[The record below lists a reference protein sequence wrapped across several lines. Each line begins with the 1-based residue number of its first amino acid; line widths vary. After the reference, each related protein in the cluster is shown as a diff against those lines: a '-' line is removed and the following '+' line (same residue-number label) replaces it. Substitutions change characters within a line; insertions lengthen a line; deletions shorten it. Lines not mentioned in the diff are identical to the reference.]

1 MPQTD
6 LQNPISMLVEL
17 LHQPVTSP
25 TPHPSEIGPHRLSM
39 INGRKS
45 EPVGDGRLLGQP
57 STAAATVAS
66 MTALDRLESAVR
78 LLVAEHGTL
87 TVRLSLAYRQ
97 HLRHI
102 GPGDVPAE
110 LSGQLQDIL
119 DRFGVGDVGAHMAAM
134 APKAA
139 SRLALDIFELSCA
152 VSQGL
157 YH

>member
-1 MPQTD
+1 M
-6 LQNPISMLVEL
+6 
-17 LHQPVTSP
+17 
-25 TPHPSEIGPHRLSM
+25 
-39 INGRKS
+39 RKFAPFDS
-45 EPVGDGRLLGQP
+45 VD
-57 STAAATVAS
+57 STATVPR
-66 MTALDRLESAVR
+66 MTVLDRLESAVR
-78 LLVAEHGTL
+78 LLVSEHGSL
-87 TVRLSLAYRQ
+87 TVRLSQAYRQ

-110 LSGQLQDIL
+110 LSGQLQTIL
-119 DRFGVGDVGAHMAAM
+119 DRLWAGDVGAHLEAT